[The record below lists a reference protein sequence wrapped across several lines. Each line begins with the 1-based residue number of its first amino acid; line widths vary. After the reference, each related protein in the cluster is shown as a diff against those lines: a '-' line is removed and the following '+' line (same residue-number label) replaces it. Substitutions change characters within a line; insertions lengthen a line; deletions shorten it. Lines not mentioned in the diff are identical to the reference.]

1 MNAQTSPIGDA
12 DLHAY
17 VDGELDPT
25 SYAEVEAWLAD
36 HADDGAKVE
45 AWRGQKAALHAHFD
59 GVLDEPLPEPLQSAV
74 RGDRAGRT
82 APVWMRIAAAVALFA
97 AGAAS
102 GWSVKDW
109 HDDAGEAAAVQFAQR
124 AMGAHVVYLPERR
137 HAVEVQAAEEKHLV
151 AWLSKRLGH
160 AVRAPGLTE
169 AGFELVGGRM
179 LPDAGRPAAQFMYQ
193 DDGGRRVMLYVRSG
207 RSDTDTA
214 FRFVSEGGVG
224 AFYWVDGPLGYAL
237 TGKVP
242 RPDLLRLARLV
253 YDQLEK

>member
-25 SYAEVEAWLAD
+25 RRAEVEAWLAD

-45 AWRGQKAALHAHFD
+45 AWKGKIAALHAHFD
-59 GVLDEPLPEPLQSAV
+59 GVLAEPLSEPLQSTV
-74 RGDRAGRT
+74 RGDRTGRA

-102 GWSVKDW
+102 GWSAKDW
-109 HDDAGEAAAVQFAQR
+109 RGASDAAAVQFAQR
-124 AMGAHVVYLPERR
+124 ALGAHVVYMPERR
-137 HAVEVQAAEEKHLV
+137 HAVEVKANEEKHLV

-179 LPDAGRPAAQFMYQ
+179 LPDAGRPAAQFMYE
-193 DDGGRRVMLYVRSG
+193 DGGGQRVMLYVRSG
-207 RSDTDTA
+207 RPDTDTA
-214 FRFVSEGGVG
+214 FRFVSEEGVG

>member
-1 MNAQTSPIGDA
+1 MSPQSRSVSDA

-25 SYAEVEAWLAD
+25 RHAEVEAWLAG
-36 HADDGAKVE
+36 HGDDGAKVE

-59 GVLDEPLPEPLQSAV
+59 GVLDESLPEPLQSAV
-74 RGDRAGRT
+74 GRDRTGRP

-102 GWSVKDW
+102 GWSAKDW
-109 HDDAGEAAAVQFAQR
+109 RGAGEAAAVQFAQR

-137 HAVEVQAAEEKHLV
+137 HAVEVKANEEKHLV

-169 AGFELVGGRM
+169 VGFELVGGRM
-179 LPDAGRPAAQFMYQ
+179 LPDAGRPAAQFMYE
-193 DDGGRRVMLYVRSG
+193 DGGGRRVMLYVRSG
-207 RSDTDTA
+207 RPDTDTA
-214 FRFVSEGGVG
+214 FRFVSQDGVG

>member
-1 MNAQTSPIGDA
+1 MSAGQSPIGDA

-17 VDGELDPT
+17 VDDELDLARR
-25 SYAEVEAWLAD
+25 AEVETWLTD
-36 HADDGAKVE
+36 HVDDGAKVE
-45 AWRGQKAALHAHFD
+45 AWKGQMAALHAHFD
-59 GVLDEPLPEPLQSAV
+59 GVLDEPLPAPLQSAV
-74 RGDRAGRT
+74 GRDQVGRP

-102 GWSVKDW
+102 GWGVKDW
-109 HDDAGEAAAVQFAQR
+109 HGNGDAAAVRFVQR
-124 AMGAHVVYLPERR
+124 AMGAHVVYLPEVR
-137 HAVEVQAAEEKHLV
+137 HAVEVKAAEEKHLV

-179 LPDAGRPAAQFMYQ
+179 LPDAGLPAAQFMYE
-193 DDGGRRVMLYVRSG
+193 DGGGRRVMLYVRSG
-207 RSDTDTA
+207 RLDKDTA

-224 AFYWVDGPLGYAL
+224 AFYWIDGPLGYAL

-242 RPDLLRLARLV
+242 RPGLLRLARLV

>member
-1 MNAQTSPIGDA
+1 MSPQSRSVSDA

-17 VDGELDPT
+17 VDGELDQ
-25 SYAEVEAWLAD
+25 AKHDEVEAWLAD
-36 HADDGAKVE
+36 HGDDGAKVE

-59 GVLDEPLPEPLQSAV
+59 GVLAEPLPEPLQSAV
-74 RGDRAGRT
+74 RGNRTGRP
-82 APVWMRIAAAVALFA
+82 APVWMRIAAAVVLFA
-97 AGAAS
+97 TGAAS

-109 HDDAGEAAAVQFAQR
+109 HGTGEAADTRFVQR

-137 HAVEVQAAEEKHLV
+137 HAVEVKAAEEKHLV
-151 AWLSKRLGH
+151 TWLSKRLGH

-169 AGFELVGGRM
+169 AGFELVGGRL
-179 LPDAGRPAAQFMYQ
+179 LPDAGLPAAQFMYE
-193 DDGGRRVMLYVRSG
+193 DGGGRRVMLYVRSG
-207 RSDTDTA
+207 RPDTDTA
-214 FRFVSEGGVG
+214 FRFVSEDGVG